1 VACLLKPSLRRCA
14 GSASCLCATCCQVL
28 RLLCSPAN
36 KCPAFLFGAAF
47 YAFSEEDLAQGINI
61 PNAVIGLKSHIVP
74 TGK

>member
-1 VACLLKPSLRRCA
+1 M
-14 GSASCLCATCCQVL
+14 
-28 RLLCSPAN
+28 PAN
-36 KCPAFLFGAAF
+36 KFLAFLFGAAF